1 MIFYHK
7 MEILDSYNKCEVIE
21 IFGYQLDDQKAFN
34 IFTLIVFEE
43 TQQQESEK
51 YLSNKLIPF
60 QKNKN
65 IKWGIKRTIINIDK
79 VKFIFENLKNKKILK
94 IQDNADELKIGKI
107 VIQNKQYILT
117 EPQINSILKNNFH
130 SGSYIIEGFDLTKK
144 NCSFLLGQPEVLN
157 NFSEQVSEII
167 PIRLLSDRLGNIIF
181 QFPINLFKVA
191 FSALE
196 QYKGFQLDFVFHQKL
211 KKELDFQVIA
221 ENRIDNLIADYLI
234 QDIKNNEPIFI
245 NTSDKVSYK
254 IYDKR
259 NKLIIGKGESSPLK
273 TIAITSSM
281 GSHQD
286 RFFYIN
292 GRQER
297 IQVSHPE
304 PTYYAIG
311 NRDKKSNDWLK
322 NRKYEYQ
329 LKELDKTKAFIQY
342 KEGENA
348 KALKDIRYL
357 INLHGRDGV
366 YLWDP
371 FLSAIDIKNTL
382 YYSQFIVKLKALTAI
397 EEKNIEEQ
405 RKKFEK
411 DDKNFLQIY
420 LEVRKSFRKNFHDRF
435 LIFPVKNQ
443 KFGTWNIGK
452 WCQNT
457 PYYTRSS
464 KRTTYFG

>member
-1 MIFYHK
+1 MQKIYNKVIQKETEIKFCDYDFLSQNGNIGFYK
-7 MEILDSYNKCEVIE
+7 KCEVIE

-245 NTSDKVSYK
+245 NTSDKV
-254 IYDKR
+254 
-259 NKLIIGKGESSPLK
+259 LL
-273 TIAITSSM
+273 
-281 GSHQD
+281 Q
-286 RFFYIN
+286 
-292 GRQER
+292 
-297 IQVSHPE
+297 
-304 PTYYAIG
+304 
-311 NRDKKSNDWLK
+311 
-322 NRKYEYQ
+322 
-329 LKELDKTKAFIQY
+329 
-342 KEGENA
+342 
-348 KALKDIRYL
+348 
-357 INLHGRDGV
+357 NL
-366 YLWDP
+366 
-371 FLSAIDIKNTL
+371 
-382 YYSQFIVKLKALTAI
+382 
-397 EEKNIEEQ
+397 
-405 RKKFEK
+405 
-411 DDKNFLQIY
+411 
-420 LEVRKSFRKNFHDRF
+420 
-435 LIFPVKNQ
+435 
-443 KFGTWNIGK
+443 
-452 WCQNT
+452 
-457 PYYTRSS
+457 
-464 KRTTYFG
+464 